1 MLTLILSKKFQ
12 KQFDKLRLNE
22 QGRVLACLEA
32 FKANPDLPSLRRHA
46 LKGELLGY
54 MSISAGGDLRLH
66 YYEKGDRITFVFV
79 SVGTHSQLYKS

>member
-1 MLTLILSKKFQ
+1 MLKFIFTKKFQ
-12 KQFDKLRLNE
+12 KQFDKLRVNE
-22 QGRVLACLEA
+22 KDRVAACLEA
-32 FKANPDLPSLRRHA
+32 FKVNPDLPSLRRHP
-46 LKGELLGY
+46 LKGEFMDY